1 VVQEVDGLTNKLIA
15 AMTKHNRQIAI
26 TITIVV
32 ITTIISALA
41 LNLGGTLAVALT
53 QSPRVAHFPT
63 LAAFNLE
70 KRAFN
75 LPADFE
81 GENNLLLVAF
91 EREQQKDV
99 DTWLREMKRFETVNS
114 GPGRP
119 HFQYYELPTIERP
132 IALTRWFIDSGMR
145 RGIPDRKA
153 RERTITLY
161 LDKKPFCEA
170 LLIND
175 QKTIYEFLVN
185 RNGDI
190 LWRSQGAFDETKA
203 ASLNAVLTQGHK

>member
-1 VVQEVDGLTNKLIA
+1 MQKKKRRV
-15 AMTKHNRQIAI
+15 AI
-26 TITIVV
+26 PITIVV
-32 ITTIISALA
+32 ITTIILTIALDF
-41 LNLGGTLAVALT
+41 GGTVAIAST
-53 QSPRVAHFPT
+53 DSPRIARFPT
-63 LAAFNLE
+63 LTASNLE
-70 KRAFN
+70 KRVFN

-99 DTWLREMKRFETVNS
+99 DTWLHQMKRFETVNS
-114 GPGRP
+114 GTGRP
-119 HFQYYELPTIERP
+119 KFQYYELPTIERP

-145 RGIPDRKA
+145 HGIPDRKA

-170 LLIND
+170 LLITD

-185 RNGDI
+185 RHGDV
-190 LWRSQGAFDETKA
+190 LWSSQGVFDETKA
-203 ASLNAVLTQGHK
+203 ASLSAVLTSGIK